1 MSRNVFVWPVFLAV
15 KKEGGSR
22 FDTRSG
28 HVPIDSQRGNH
39 FLLERSVEEIR
50 YPQQHVRSLDG
61 GSFEIQEKWRKVEG
75 SRRIATYGVCYPG
88 TLLPFRYYKSET
100 WARREVRGLRSATS
114 TEGFP

>member
-1 MSRNVFVWPVFLAV
+1 MASFLAV